1 MEIRDFLREFQN
13 RSGYD
18 FCDYAAGSISR
29 RLCKVSDEMGLTFEQ
44 ILDRVAAD
52 KELVNAVVED
62 ITVNTTELFRDPQV
76 WVAYGKALPRHL
88 SRQAMSTVWHV
99 GCSTGLEVYSDL
111 ILLEELGLAPRV
123 RVIGTDINQSVIDHA
138 AAGVYPYRFNRH
150 YVDNF
155 NAVMQGLGL
164 CADFC
169 KYFDVDECR
178 DTMTVR
184 AELRSRARF
193 LKQDLVR
200 DRVPFAYRADVVFLR
215 NVMIYFNEPLQAR
228 VLQGV
233 MEHMHEGA
241 ILIMGRQEELPT
253 SHRGHFVSQGC
264 FYKKVR

>member
-1 MEIRDFLREFQN
+1 MEIRDFLREFQS

-62 ITVNTTELFRDPQV
+62 ITVNTTELFRDPPV

-88 SRQAMSTVWHV
+88 SRQGMSTLWHV

-111 ILLEELGLAPRV
+111 ILVEELGLARHV
-123 RVIGTDINQSVIDHA
+123 RVFGTDINHSVIA
-138 AAGVYPYRFNRH
+138 RAERGVYPYRFNRH

-164 CADFC
+164 SADFG
-169 KYFDVDECR
+169 KYFDIDEAG

-184 AELRSRARF
+184 PELRGRARF

-228 VLQGV
+228 VLQGIA
-233 MEHMHEGA
+233 EHMHDGA
-241 ILIMGRQEELPT
+241 MLIMGRQEDIPSALK
-253 SHRGHFVSQGC
+253 SHFARQGC
-264 FYKKVR
+264 FHKKVR

>member
-1 MEIRDFLREFQN
+1 MEIRDFLREFQS

-29 RLCKVSDEMGLTFEQ
+29 RLSKVSDEMGLTFEQ

-62 ITVNTTELFRDPQV
+62 ITVNTTELFRDPQM
-76 WVAYGKALPRHL
+76 WVAYGTALPCHL
-88 SRQAMSTVWHV
+88 ARQTMSTLWHV

-111 ILLEELGLAPRV
+111 ILLEELGLSSRV
-123 RVIGTDINQSVIDHA
+123 RVIGTDINQSVIDRA
-138 AAGVYPYRFNRH
+138 VRGVYPYRFNRH

-155 NAVMQGLGL
+155 NEVMKGLGL
-164 CADFC
+164 NAEFG
-169 KYFDVDECR
+169 KYFDIDEER

-184 AELRSRARF
+184 AELRPRPRF

-215 NVMIYFNEPLQAR
+215 NVMIYFNEPLQTR

-233 MEHMHEGA
+233 MDHMHDGA
-241 ILIMGRQEELPT
+241 VLIMGRQEDIPAA
-253 SHRGHFVSQGC
+253 HKCHFARQGC
-264 FYKKVR
+264 LYKKVR